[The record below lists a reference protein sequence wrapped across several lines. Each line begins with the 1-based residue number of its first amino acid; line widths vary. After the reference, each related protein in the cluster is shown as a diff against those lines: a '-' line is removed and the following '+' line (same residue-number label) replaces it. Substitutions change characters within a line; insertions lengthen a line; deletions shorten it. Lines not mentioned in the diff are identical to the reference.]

1 MSGLGGLGQRGCPPG
16 SPSRRAWPGRPCTCV
31 PSTGSGPS
39 RRWDRTHHRPGECL
53 HERTFQNPRGRRV
66 EGPGVVNGFLGGDG
80 PTWVGS
86 DALFTCIA
94 SSAMHWVAGPVPP
107 GCGSAT
113 GHLLR
118 RRGSQVGSHVGVGP
132 YSPSAVN
139 VATVTAAG
147 CEQVGRE
154 LTAPLGEL
162 VQRLG
167 QSVLAC
173 HIEEVAEPA
182 DSGQRKMLGRV
193 GEPGGVQ
200 LGFVGESMSTV
211 ATLLTPPP
219 RGGSAARSSAVTSGV
234 DTQTCPVGTLRR
246 SSGRLRLDAVA
257 RRSAA
262 APVRRH
268 DRAGGR
274 RRGDL
279 QHLWTLVRGTVHLRS
294 RQPADVMVAA
304 EVAHHR
310 VDELHP
316 RDHPPRP
323 VLGRDCHPHP
333 RAGENTR
340 PSRTSGRIRA
350 RTCST
355 GTPSSSAD

>member
-66 EGPGVVNGFLGGDG
+66 EGQGVVNGFLGGDG

-86 DALFTCIA
+86 DALFTCMA

-154 LTAPLGEL
+154 VTAPLGEL

-182 DSGQRKMLGRV
+182 DSGQRKVLGRV

-200 LGFVGESMSTV
+200 LVLVGELDEHRGDV
-211 ATLLTPPP
+211 ADPAPPRRVGGQVERRSPRVLTPRP
-219 RGGSAARSSAVTSGV
+219 ARS
-234 DTQTCPVGTLRR
+234 
-246 SSGRLRLDAVA
+246 GRCAELGPARLDAVA

-274 RRGDL
+274 RL
-279 QHLWTLVRGTVHLRS
+279 
-294 RQPADVMVAA
+294 
-304 EVAHHR
+304 
-310 VDELHP
+310 
-316 RDHPPRP
+316 RP
-323 VLGRDCHPHP
+323 VAPVD
-333 RAGENTR
+333 AGAR
-340 PSRTSGRIRA
+340 HRTSPQQTASRCNSRGR
-350 RTCST
+350 
-355 GTPSSSAD
+355 GGSSSGR